1 MGCQSSRI
9 SEATILKPA
18 TLQHSVS
25 EIVVAPNPS
34 KEQLTAVPNTTAPN
48 NNPGINLSVE
58 TSKQPVSDTAVA
70 RLKHLKRKRAL
81 KPKIPDSG
89 KPKKQRTES
98 PKHKAK
104 SPKIQRKLPSA
115 ANGQPNCVPNT
126 ANDEPEVLPISNF
139 EREYLQSK
147 EGGLFQQ
154 RSLSLKKQRTK
165 LRGESPEGAK
175 QTADILKVIEACSS
189 KRSVM
194 LRIDSYRSSR
204 NSQVFVQKEKSNSIC
219 LAQAE
224 QSNTYNERVEV
235 HSKRSS
241 TKRCTQLFSKQPPVP
256 ILASAPVALH
266 GRKINRLLSMGEQEL
281 ANFSPRDNSPTKLST
296 FCKQAV
302 LGGHILPEKAV
313 SMRWPAAPKQGSER
327 FSVDTPPNF
336 AATPMAGK
344 QGKPVKSEHTVLFS
358 FGKHSS
364 HSSLLKSDNLQ
375 KARCDSVSFQPC
387 DGPSWFRRSNSATKR
402 QGQRAATSV
411 QPVAIRVQPTDAVIN
426 IIEQNRSSD
435 QEDSASGKQQ
445 QPSKDMM
452 SIGSPASRPKKRNN
466 IDLLN
471 IVPDTETPA
480 ARSLEK
486 QPLSPG
492 ELPCSRPSS
501 FEIASKR
508 EIKQI
513 NVLKGKSSVFNYTI
527 KAREIEAPLLKL
539 QQLPLAT
546 RVQSFRR
553 NLLGKSLKKEAN
565 KSDIPARQ
573 VSDTPQILSNFPE
586 EPLLRKIYSRG
597 DSKKLHEGAALESTE
612 KPSFR

>member
-358 FGKHSS
+358 FGKHSVEGTPNQS
-364 HSSLLKSDNLQ
+364 KFLPKGQ
-375 KARCDSVSFQPC
+375 CDSAGFQPC

-426 IIEQNRSSD
+426 IIEQNRSSLQEQHEPVIEEPISRLGFLGFDSPDSGDD
-435 QEDSASGKQQ
+435 QLSAIISRSEGKSHQ
-445 QPSKDMM
+445 S
-452 SIGSPASRPKKRNN
+452 S
-466 IDLLN
+466 
-471 IVPDTETPA
+471 
-480 ARSLEK
+480 ARSL
-486 QPLSPG
+486 QM
-492 ELPCSRPSS
+492 
-501 FEIASKR
+501 
-508 EIKQI
+508 
-513 NVLKGKSSVFNYTI
+513 
-527 KAREIEAPLLKL
+527 
-539 QQLPLAT
+539 
-546 RVQSFRR
+546 
-553 NLLGKSLKKEAN
+553 NL
-565 KSDIPARQ
+565 
-573 VSDTPQILSNFPE
+573 
-586 EPLLRKIYSRG
+586 
-597 DSKKLHEGAALESTE
+597 EGLLES
-612 KPSFR
+612 P